1 MLIIFSAQFNF
12 AYSRIYYQQS
22 LPKCTIDISREPQWR
37 IPLACPHKKHDNNW
51 IASLTIHISQNLPNT
66 IRRKHVVCSCLK
78 AKVDIPLHECHV
90 MWVDQNSAI
99 AELKLKILFR
109 EYCLPKFVLN
119 PNLRKTWCRRWI
131 LKLHAFVTEKTC
143 VKVSKNSLLIFLT
156 PITRLIAIFPDYFK
170 FGAINSNEFLN
181 LFFIFFISK

>member
-1 MLIIFSAQFNF
+1 MLIIFSAPFNF
-12 AYSRIYYQQS
+12 AYSRIYNQQS
-22 LPKCTIDISREPQWR
+22 LPKCTIDISKEPQWR
-37 IPLACPHKKHDNNW
+37 IPLACPHKKHD
-51 IASLTIHISQNLPNT
+51 T
-66 IRRKHVVCSCLK
+66 

-109 EYCLPKFVLN
+109 ECCLPKFVLN